1 VGITLFAPLFLLFA
15 IYACLGERQWVT
27 ATLTS
32 AFLQGATPILLSAG
46 GRITGIQTAYALL
59 PIGVLHLVLSELKRA
74 RQLPAPEPERGNAW
88 GIDLPDALFLATTA
102 IGVAGAIL
110 LPRILNGVVL
120 VLPPSV
126 GYHAEPLHPSSRN
139 VIQGFYMVCNLF
151 LYVLISRSVCRR
163 VVTVS
168 QCIGALAVGAWF
180 AIALGVYQFLGSFA
194 PLPWPSAIFNSNL
207 GVTQLY
213 DQSAYGIRRMSST
226 FLEPSILSMH
236 FVGLFA
242 LFGLGLKRRLLG
254 LALLGCLLISTS
266 ATAYVGLL
274 FLGFVWLAFAVPRM
288 SLQAF
293 STLAIVAAVAVGLL
307 VVGLFS
313 FDQLPG
319 AHLVA
324 QKLSSHSGTV
334 RTAADSVNVQA
345 LWDSWGLGT
354 GVGSTRSSSI
364 LATFAACA
372 GIPGLACLAAF
383 FGVLLVRGAR
393 AMSPEARALSL
404 GLGGLTLG
412 WLTSVPDLTLALVW
426 LFAGLVR
433 GATAP
438 GVITQPA
445 PATERSFEVFPKKLR
460 PVRDYAGRS
469 LPQRD

>member
-1 VGITLFAPLFLLFA
+1 VSITLFAPLFLLFA
-15 IYACLGERQWVT
+15 IYACLGERQWVM

-32 AFLQGATPILLSAG
+32 AFLQGATPILLNAG
-46 GRITGIQTAYALL
+46 GRLTGIQTAYALL
-59 PIGVLHLVLSELKRA
+59 PIGVLHLLLSELKRA
-74 RQLPAPEPERGNAW
+74 RQLPAPELERGNAW
-88 GIDLPDALFLATTA
+88 GIDLPDGLFLATTA

-126 GYHAEPLHPSSRN
+126 GYHAEPLHPSGRN

-168 QCIGALAVGAWF
+168 QCISALAVGAWC
-180 AIALGVYQFLGSFA
+180 AIALGVYQVLGSFA
-194 PLPWPSAIFNSNL
+194 PLPWPSAILNSNL
-207 GVTQLY
+207 SVAQLY

-242 LFGLGLKRRLLG
+242 LFGLGLKRRWLG

-293 STLAIVAAVAVGLL
+293 SALAIAAAVAVGLL
-307 VVGLFS
+307 VVGFVG
-313 FDQLPG
+313 FDQFPG
-319 AHLVA
+319 AQLVA

-334 RTAADSVNVQA
+334 RTAADSVNFQA

-354 GVGSTRSSSI
+354 GVGSTRSSSF

-372 GIPGLACLAAF
+372 GLPGLACLAAL

-393 AMSPEARALSL
+393 AVSPEARALSL
-404 GLGGLTLG
+404 GLGGLALG

-426 LFAGLVR
+426 LLAGLVR
-433 GATAP
+433 GAAAP
-438 GVITQPA
+438 GVLPQPV

-460 PVRDYAGRS
+460 PVGDYAGRP
-469 LPQRD
+469 LPQGD